1 MKLRTLAK
9 LAIAA
14 VAAGVTPAAAGA
26 QSHGP
31 ANGYLIVSGGAE
43 RSTEIYDKFIALAG
57 GPDALILV
65 VPTSGD
71 ADTYDD
77 SCACLKLLRAA
88 HARNL
93 KILHTRDRNVANS
106 DAFVEPMRHAGGIWF
121 AEGNSWRHQDAYLDT
136 KVQHELFALLARGG
150 VVGGGSA
157 GGRIQGEYIP
167 LRSPEPKQR
176 AIPEKD
182 WRRGFGLLKNVA
194 IDAHVL
200 VRNRQFDM
208 LGLIEAH
215 PNLLGIGID
224 ENTALVVHGDAF
236 DVIGSSYAII
246 YDDTRQIQP
255 VNDES
260 LRTVGG
266 RFYFLRPGDHYDM
279 STRLASRP
287 PSGHPPTDRVV
298 RSPWKGPPVR

>member
-1 MKLRTLAK
+1 VNRLGVGICAVV
-9 LAIAA
+9 A
-14 VAAGVTPAAAGA
+14 VAGTSPTTVPAQA
-26 QSHGP
+26 HGP
-31 ANGYLIVSGGAE
+31 ANGYLVVSGGAE
-43 RSTEIYDKFIALAG
+43 RSTDIYEKFIALAG

-65 VPTSGD
+65 VPTSGN

-77 SCACLKLLRAA
+77 TCECLKWLKAA

-106 DAFVEPMRHAGGIWF
+106 DAFVAPIRQARGVWF
-121 AEGNSWRHQDAYLDT
+121 AEGNSWKHQDAYLDT
-136 KVQHELFALLARGG
+136 KVHHELMALLDRGG
-150 VVGGGSA
+150 VIGGGSA

-182 WRRGFGLLKNVA
+182 WRRGLAFLRNVA
-194 IDAHVL
+194 VDAHVL

-208 LGLIEAH
+208 IGLVEAH
-215 PNLLGIGID
+215 PNLLGLGID
-224 ENTALVVHGDAF
+224 ENTAVVVHGDAF
-236 DVIGSSYAII
+236 DVIGSSYVII
-246 YDDTRQIQP
+246 YDNTRQIQP

-266 RFYFLRPGDHYDM
+266 RFYFLRSGDHYDLN
-279 STRLASRP
+279 TRLPSRP
-287 PSGHPPTDRVV
+287 PSGQPPTDRLVQ
-298 RSPWKGPPVR
+298 SAWKGSPDR